1 MTTPHTPAVPVP
13 ATAPEPSRFPDLVPA
28 RLRERWRSEG
38 HYLGMGVYQLFRTVA
53 LAHPDRDAVVDDH
66 GRVSYAA
73 LHREVLR
80 VAGALMDLGVRPGEV
95 VAVQLPNQAAAVAT
109 ELAVA
114 AVGAVAL
121 PFPVGRGASEVEALL
136 RGGRAAVLVA
146 ATEHRGRS
154 PVRTAETLRSRLPD
168 LRWVVGVDTRG
179 RFLSTTDGPARESD
193 LPAVDAS
200 GAARILVSSGS
211 EALPKMVAYS
221 HDALAGGRGNF
232 MASLRRDAEPFR
244 AHFLVPLGSAFGSNA
259 TSVVLARHGG
269 TLLLNDHFEAERAL
283 ATIGEHRPTHV
294 LGVPTMIRMMLDL
307 DRCPRPGDGA
317 VLVLGGAPLE
327 ADTARRAR
335 EAFGG
340 SVVNLYGSADG
351 VNCHTGLDG
360 DPCDESG
367 PGRPA
372 GRPDS
377 SVVSIRVVDAEG
389 RDVATGATGEIIAL
403 GPMTPLCHVGEE
415 GLDGRHRTAE
425 GWVRTGDLGVLD
437 HRGLLRVVGRLKDVV
452 IRGGANIS
460 PVEVE
465 AAVRAH
471 PDVADACCFGIPDPL
486 MGERLVAALVPRG
499 GQEPP
504 DVDALAVHLKEGG
517 LDAFK
522 CPERVVRVERL
533 PLTAAGK
540 VDRDA
545 LRALVD

>member
-1 MTTPHTPAVPVP
+1 MTPRT
-13 ATAPEPSRFPDLVPA
+13 FPDLVPA
-28 RLRERWRSEG
+28 HLRARWRDEG

-66 GRVSYAA
+66 GRVTYAA
-73 LHREVLR
+73 LHREVLS
-80 VAGALMDLGVRPGEV
+80 VAGALTRLGVRPGEV

-109 ELAVA
+109 ELAIA

-121 PFPVGRGASEVEALL
+121 PFPVGRGSSEVEALL
-136 RGGRAAVLVA
+136 RGSGAVLLVA

-154 PVRTAETLRSRLPD
+154 PLRTAEALRPRLPD
-168 LRWVVGVDTRG
+168 LRWAVGVDGRG
-179 RFLSTTDGPARESD
+179 RLLSATVSPADESD
-193 LPAVDAS
+193 LPEVDAS
-200 GAARILVSSGS
+200 SAARILVSSGS
-211 EALPKMVAYS
+211 EAQPKMVAYS

-232 MASLRRDAEPFR
+232 VASLRRGADPLR

-269 TLLLNDHFEAERAL
+269 TLLLNDHFDADRAL
-283 ATIGEHRPTHV
+283 ATIADHHPTHV

-307 DRCPRPGDGA
+307 NRCPRPGDGA
-317 VLVLGGAPLE
+317 VLVLGGAPLDP
-327 ADTARRAR
+327 DTARRAR
-335 EAFGG
+335 KVFGG
-340 SVVNLYGSADG
+340 PVVNLYGSADG

-372 GRPDS
+372 GRPDPG
-377 SVVSIRVVDAEG
+377 VVSIRVVDADG
-389 RDVATGATGEIIAL
+389 RDVAAGATGEIVAL
-403 GPMTPLCHVGEE
+403 GPMSPLCHVG
-415 GLDGRHRTAE
+415 GDGADERHRTAD

-437 HRGLLRVVGRLKDVV
+437 ERGLLRVVGRLKDVV

-460 PVEVE
+460 PAEVE
-465 AAVRAH
+465 SAVRTH
-471 PDVADACCFGIPDPL
+471 PAVADACCFGTPDPL

-499 GQEPP
+499 GTEPP
-504 DVDALAVHLKEGG
+504 DVAALAVHLKEGG
-517 LDAFK
+517 LDPFK
-522 CPERVVRVERL
+522 CPERVLRVGRL

>member
-1 MTTPHTPAVPVP
+1 MTTPHTPVP
-13 ATAPEPSRFPDLVPA
+13 AAAREPARFPDLVPA
-28 RLRERWRSEG
+28 RLRARWRNEG
-38 HYLGMGVYQLFRTVA
+38 HYLGMGLYQLFRTVA
-53 LAHPDRDAVVDDH
+53 RAHPDRDAVVDDH
-66 GRVSYAA
+66 GRVPYAA

-80 VAGALMDLGVRPGEV
+80 VAGALMGLGVRPGEV

-146 ATEHRGRS
+146 ATEFRGRS

-168 LRWVVGVDTRG
+168 LRWVVGVDARG
-179 RFLSTTDGPARESD
+179 RFPSASDGPAGESD
-193 LPAVDAS
+193 LPPVDAS

-221 HDALAGGRGNF
+221 HDALAGGRGNV
-232 MASLRRDAEPFR
+232 MASLRLGADPFR
-244 AHFLVPLGSAFGSNA
+244 AHFLVPLGTAFGSNA

-269 TLLLNDHFEAERAL
+269 TLLLNDRFEAERAL
-283 ATIGEHRPTHV
+283 ATISEHRPTHV

-307 DRCPRPGDGA
+307 DRCPPGDGA

-335 EAFGG
+335 EVFGG
-340 SVVNLYGSADG
+340 PVVNLYGSADG

-372 GRPDS
+372 GRPDPG
-377 SVVSIRVVDAEG
+377 VVAIRVVDAEG
-389 RDVATGATGEIIAL
+389 RDAATGETGEIIAL
-403 GPMTPLCHVGEE
+403 GPMSPLCHVGEE
-415 GLDGRHRTAE
+415 GADGRHRTAE

-437 HRGLLRVVGRLKDVV
+437 HRGMLRVVGRLKDVV

-486 MGERLVAALVPRG
+486 MGERLVAALVPYG

-504 DVDALAVHLKEGG
+504 DAAALAAHLTKAG

-522 CPERVVRVERL
+522 CPERVVGVDRL

>member
-1 MTTPHTPAVPVP
+1 MTPRTPGSP
-13 ATAPEPSRFPDLVPA
+13 FPDLVPA
-28 RLRERWRSEG
+28 HLRARWRDEG
-38 HYLGMGVYQLFRTVA
+38 HYLGTGVYRLFRNIA

-66 GRVSYAA
+66 GRVTYAA
-73 LHREVLR
+73 LRREVLC

-95 VAVQLPNQAAAVAT
+95 VAVQLPGQAAAVAT

-136 RGGRAAVLVA
+136 RGSGAVILVA

-154 PVRTAETLRSRLPD
+154 PVRTAEGLRPRLPD
-168 LRWVVGVDTRG
+168 LRWVVGVDARG
-179 RFLSTTDGPARESD
+179 RFPSATGAPAQESD
-193 LPAVDAS
+193 LPEVDAS
-200 GAARILVSSGS
+200 SAARILVSSGS
-211 EALPKMVAYS
+211 EARPKMVAYS
-221 HDALAGGRGNF
+221 HDALTGGRGNF
-232 MASLRRDAEPFR
+232 MASLRLGTDPFR

-269 TLLLNDHFEAERAL
+269 TLLLNDHFDAERAL
-283 ATIGEHRPTHV
+283 ATIGEHGPTHV

-327 ADTARRAR
+327 PDTARRAR
-335 EAFGG
+335 KVFGG
-340 SVVNLYGSADG
+340 PVVNLYGSADG

-372 GRPDS
+372 GRPDPG
-377 SVVSIRVVDAEG
+377 VASIRVVDADG
-389 RDVATGATGEIIAL
+389 RDVAAGATGEIVAL
-403 GPMTPLCHVGEE
+403 GPMTPLCHIGGEGGDE
-415 GLDGRHRTAE
+415 HHRTAD

-437 HRGLLRVVGRLKDVV
+437 DRGLLRVVGRLKDVV

-471 PDVADACCFGIPDPL
+471 PVVADACCFGIPDPL
-486 MGERLVAALVPRG
+486 MGERLVAALVPRDG
-499 GQEPP
+499 TEPP
-504 DVDALAVHLKEGG
+504 DVAALAAYLREGG

-522 CPERVVRVERL
+522 CPERILRVDRL
-533 PLTAAGK
+533 P
-540 VDRDA
+540 
-545 LRALVD
+545 